1 MQELQAVRRGGRVLW
16 LRPEQIEPGN
26 GLPRRAFDREA
37 LGELADSIGRYGVLQ
52 PLTVRRREGR
62 YELVAGQRR
71 LRAAR
76 MAGLEEVPCLAMELD
91 EEDCALLALVENL
104 QRQSLDVT
112 EEARSF
118 GRLAER
124 FALGP
129 GEMARRLGQSVVFVE
144 ERLRLLELSEDML
157 EELRLAGLGA
167 SHGGALLR
175 LPESCRRWEALRA
188 MVAESMSGER
198 AQRYV
203 EEMLRPPSAEKSE
216 GKRRF
221 VLKDARIFINSLR
234 HSVEL
239 MRQGGVDVR
248 LDKQESEEELAV
260 TIHIRR

>member
-16 LRPEQIEPGN
+16 LKPEQIEPSP
-26 GLPRRAFDREA
+26 GLPRRSFEREA

-91 EEDCALLALVENL
+91 EEDCAVLALVENL
-104 QRQSLDVT
+104 QRQPLDMT
-112 EEARSF
+112 EEARS
-118 GRLAER
+118 LANLAQR
-124 FALGP
+124 FSLGP
-129 GEMARRLGQSVVFVE
+129 GETARRLGRSLASVE
-144 ERLRLLELSEDML
+144 ERLRLLELSEDMR
-157 EELRLAGLGA
+157 EELRLAGLGPR
-167 SHGGALLR
+167 HGRALLR
-175 LPESCRRWEALRA
+175 LEEPCRRWEALRA
-188 MVAESMSGER
+188 MVAESMSGAR
-198 AQRYV
+198 AERYV
-203 EEMLRPPSAEKSE
+203 EEMLRPPAEKSE
-216 GKRRF
+216 GRRRF

-239 MRQGGVDVR
+239 MRQGGVDVV
-248 LDKQESEEELAV
+248 LDKEESEEELAV